1 MKQLL
6 MAKTSLALLLALT
19 FAVACKQES
28 SAPAPLP
35 IEQVPAALLKA
46 FTKAKPEAKELV
58 NQIVG
63 ALQAQDYS
71 KAYLELQNLAA
82 RSGLDK
88 EQQSITGRSVLTV
101 NGLLQQAAQTKGD
114 TKAAETLKTYRINK

>member
-1 MKQLL
+1 MKHLRI
-6 MAKTSLALLLALT
+6 AKVGLALILVSA
-19 FAVACKQES
+19 FVVACRQES

-35 IEQVPAALLKA
+35 VEQVPAALLKA
-46 FTKAKPEAKELV
+46 FTKAKPEAKDLV
-58 NQIVG
+58 NQIVS

-71 KAYLELQNLAA
+71 NAYLELQNLAA

-88 EQQSITGRSVLTV
+88 EQQSVTSRSVLTV

-114 TKAAETLKTYRINK
+114 TKAAETLNTYRINK